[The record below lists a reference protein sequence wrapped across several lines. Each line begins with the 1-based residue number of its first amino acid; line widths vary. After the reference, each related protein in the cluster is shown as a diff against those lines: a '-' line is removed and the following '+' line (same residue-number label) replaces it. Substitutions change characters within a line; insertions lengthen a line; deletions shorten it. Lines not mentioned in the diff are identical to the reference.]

1 MEDNFQKIGGANIE
15 YMGKSIG
22 NGLTSQAAR
31 GLGLNEGTPVAVGMI
46 DAHAGGL
53 GLVNNFKFS
62 I

>member
-1 MEDNFQKIGGANIE
+1 
-15 YMGKSIG
+15 MGKSIG

-31 GLGLNEGTPVAVGMI
+31 DLGLNEGTPVAVGMI